1 MWFTLTN
8 QAPVLDA
15 GGSGTRSLPHPVTSL
30 ERGKKIHTHVHRLE
44 NARRETVQRG
54 RPSAFRPS
62 VSDRIRVVGVL
73 NICADQEPGCEQRNV
88 PSAPQRAQEAV
99 LGKYM
104 SKETLL
110 DWYTGPFKQS
120 QTTQPK

>member
-1 MWFTLTN
+1 MCIR
-8 QAPVLDA
+8 D
-15 GGSGTRSLPHPVTSL
+15 SPVTSL